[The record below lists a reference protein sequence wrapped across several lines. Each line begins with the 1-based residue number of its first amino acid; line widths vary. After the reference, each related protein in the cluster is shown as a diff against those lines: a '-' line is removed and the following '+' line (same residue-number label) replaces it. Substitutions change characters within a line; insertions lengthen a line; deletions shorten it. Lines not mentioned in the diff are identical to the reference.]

1 MVPLISLIG
10 YAAAI
15 LTTLSF
21 LPQAIKTVQEK
32 NTEGISF
39 WMYSLFTTGVFFWL
53 IYGICVSDVP
63 IIAANLVTLIFAV
76 TILTLKIVY
85 SKREKDELPKAG

>member
-1 MVPLISLIG
+1 MVSVISLIG

-21 LPQAIKTVQEK
+21 LPQAMKTVREK
-32 NTEGISF
+32 NTEGISL
-39 WMYSLFTTGVFFWL
+39 WMYSLFTSGVFFWL
-53 IYGICVSDVP
+53 IYGICVSDFP

-85 SKREKDELPKAG
+85 SKREKVKLPEAG